1 MNDFNA
7 LYFHTDFSLIN
18 RLQSGYQTPY
28 SNRGDYN
35 RYPNLLQPT
44 MSPHPTDT
52 DTEDDKTTSAENGDA
67 SPPKE
72 DITSKNESNIVAPN
86 ANNEVG
92 AKRRKPLKTNKVTQ
106 QIQVR
111 FQSEILVLSS
121 NLSLIEC
128 KIKLDT
134 LKMCFQIILDTRGD
148 GRGRH
153 A

>member
-1 MNDFNA
+1 MNYFDA

-28 SNRGDYN
+28 SNRGEYN
-35 RYPNLLQPT
+35 RYPNLLQPI

-52 DTEDDKTTSAENGDA
+52 DTEDDKTTSAENGAA

-86 ANNEVG
+86 ANTEVG

-111 FQSEILVLSS
+111 FQYEIFVLRC
-121 NLSLIEC
+121 N
-128 KIKLDT
+128 
-134 LKMCFQIILDTRGD
+134 II
-148 GRGRH
+148 
-153 A
+153 